1 MPATPTVNLEGI
13 TDARERVL
21 RVAIELFSRQGFGG
35 TGVREIADL
44 ATINVA
50 SIYHYFPSKE
60 DLLFRIIDDNFLAVY
75 EPARR
80 IVESTDDPAR
90 ALVAIVKHHILVH
103 CERSAEAAISDRE
116 LGSLGAESRRR
127 VLESRDLYEK
137 LWDDLLRSGQNSGVF
152 HLEDVELVRMAA
164 LTMCSQVATW
174 YRPGGRV
181 TVQQIAHVY
190 ARLVLRLVAYRRPSA
205 SASNG

>member
-1 MPATPTVNLEGI
+1 MAPAPVVSLEGI

-21 RVAIELFSRQGFGG
+21 RVAIELFSSQGFGG
-35 TGVREIADL
+35 TSVREIADL

-60 DLLFRIIDDNFLAVY
+60 DLLFKIIEDNSLAVY

-80 IVESTDDPAR
+80 LVEKNDDPAR
-90 ALVAIVKHHILVH
+90 ALVAITRHHICVH
-103 CERSAEAAISDRE
+103 CERAAEAAVSDRE
-116 LGSLGAESRRR
+116 LGSLGPEARGRA
-127 VLESRDLYEK
+127 LELRDLYEK
-137 LWDDLLRSGQNSGVF
+137 LWDDLLRRGQSLGVF

-164 LTMCSQVATW
+164 LTMCSQVSAW

-181 TVQQIAHVY
+181 TAQQTAHVY
-190 ARLVLRLVAYRRPSA
+190 ARLVLRLVAYRPTTETS
-205 SASNG
+205 GKG